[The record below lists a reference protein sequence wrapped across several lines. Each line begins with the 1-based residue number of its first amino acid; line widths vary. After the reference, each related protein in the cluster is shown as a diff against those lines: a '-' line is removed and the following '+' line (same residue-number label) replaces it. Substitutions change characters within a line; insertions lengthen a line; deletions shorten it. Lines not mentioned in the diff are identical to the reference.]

1 MNPEETAIE
10 LQNALIFK
18 VFAVFFPFKPAY
30 RSTAG
35 MSSEALLPPIH
46 HKLTWDPNRGSTV
59 GGIFFMNTTTTM
71 SATMQATVCNVER
84 NQLLVCDHAT
94 QQEVV
99 VHTDQ
104 ACCFHVGDCICIH
117 YNGIMTASIPPQISA
132 DCIHVLRRRGC

>member
-1 MNPEETAIE
+1 
-10 LQNALIFK
+10 
-18 VFAVFFPFKPAY
+18 
-30 RSTAG
+30 
-35 MSSEALLPPIH
+35 
-46 HKLTWDPNRGSTV
+46 
-59 GGIFFMNTTTTM
+59 MNTTTTM

-117 YNGIMTASIPPQISA
+117 YNGIMTASIPHRSA
-132 DCIHVLRRRGC
+132 PTVSMSFAGAAAEQTG

>member
-1 MNPEETAIE
+1 
-10 LQNALIFK
+10 
-18 VFAVFFPFKPAY
+18 
-30 RSTAG
+30 
-35 MSSEALLPPIH
+35 
-46 HKLTWDPNRGSTV
+46 
-59 GGIFFMNTTTTM
+59 MNTTTTM

-84 NQLLVCDHAT
+84 NQLLVCYHAT